1 MKKVLR
7 FGLKSLLWILG
18 IIVVLWVGLLV
29 YVSLNEEKLISTIST
44 AITQKTRGET
54 KIESVSVSLF
64 RTFPIVSLQLEEIVL
79 RDSLYSRHHQDL
91 LKASDIY
98 LKLSLLALVKGEPAL
113 GRVIVRNG
121 SINLIVDSAGYSNL
135 YVLKSDKK
143 RDTGSGKPS
152 SPPDIVLQNI
162 LFTHVN
168 AAKRKFYQGQINDLV
183 CSVKDGERESVLK
196 IDTKI
201 QIRHLE
207 FDTRKGSFA
216 RDKPVR
222 GKIILVLDKTNKN
235 LVLNNVKLDI
245 DDHRY
250 TFNGFFET
258 ERESPEFR
266 LQINTRK
273 LLYDS
278 GLAVVNDHIR
288 QKLNKYSISEPM
300 DIDVIIEGQT
310 VFKSEPRV
318 ELRATV
324 AGSEINAPQGAF
336 TNCGFKAFFTNEM
349 EKGKERVNK
358 NSLLQFTDFSATWS
372 GIPFKSREVRISNFD
387 TPQLECDIRSEVDMK
402 TINNVSGSTTFQFQK
417 GKTLINVKYKGPV
430 DANAPGAP
438 NINGEVKIIGAEVK
452 YLPRNFLMSDFNGS
466 LVFEGRNLSVDKVT
480 AMIGKTPIQ
489 ITGYANNFLTMLI
502 TSPEKLETK
511 WNINSREIRLEDFTT
526 FLTPV
531 NEGKKTPTPKKG
543 EFSKASD
550 RIDKVFREGNVFVSL
565 SAPLMTYKKFRATNV
580 KGGVVLKKSMLE
592 LQNAHFNHAGG
603 SMDITGTLENKPA
616 DNPLTLQTRM
626 TNMNIP
632 LLFAAFD
639 NFGQDAITDKNLK
652 GTLSANINLTS
663 SISDKAKMV
672 TSSSRGTIDF
682 LLQNGELNHFEPILK
697 VGEKVF
703 KKQNFEEISF
713 ADLKNRLELKGT
725 TFIINQMEIR
735 STAMT
740 LFVEGVYDVKT
751 GTDMSIR
758 LPVRNLTRNQEGT
771 DLSEGGKNK
780 KGLSLR
786 LRARTGDDGKLK
798 LSWDP
803 FKRSVQNKEAVRNS
817 KRKNK

>member
-1 MKKVLR
+1 MKRVLR
-7 FGLKSLLWILG
+7 FGLKAVLWILG
-18 IIVVLWVGLLV
+18 IIVVLWIGLLV
-29 YVSLNEEKLISTIST
+29 YVTLNEEKFIRKISG
-44 AITQKTRGET
+44 AITEKTRGET

-64 RTFPIVSLQLEEIVL
+64 RTFPILSLQLEEIVL

-121 SINLIVDSAGYSNL
+121 SINLMVDSAGYSNL

-143 RDTGSGKPS
+143 QGGGSGKPAS
-152 SPPDIVLQNI
+152 TPDIVLENI

-168 AAKRKFYQGQINDLV
+168 AAKRKFYQGQLNKLV
-183 CSVKDGERESVLK
+183 CSVKDGEGQSVLK
-196 IDTKI
+196 IDTRM

-216 RDKPVR
+216 RDKPVEGR
-222 GKIILVLDKTNKN
+222 ITLVLDKIKKT
-235 LVLNNVKLDI
+235 LVLSDVKLDI
-245 DDHRY
+245 DDHPY
-250 TFNGFFET
+250 TFNGYFEV
-258 ERESPEFR
+258 ERESPDFR
-266 LQINTRK
+266 LQINTRQ

-278 GLAVVNDHIR
+278 GLAVINDHLR
-288 QKLNKYSISEPM
+288 KKLKQYSIGEPL
-300 DIDVIIEGQT
+300 DIDVILEGQT
-310 VFKSEPRV
+310 VFKSEPLV
-318 ELRATV
+318 ELRANL
-324 AGSEINAPQGAF
+324 AGSEVTAPQGTF
-336 TNCGFKAFFTNEM
+336 KNCSFKAFFTNEM
-349 EKGKERVNK
+349 EKGKERVDQ
-358 NSLLQFTDFSATWS
+358 NSLLQFTDFSATWA
-372 GIPFKSREVRISNFD
+372 GIPFKSREARISNFVS
-387 TPQLECDIRSEVDMK
+387 PVLECDIRSEVDMK
-402 TINNVSGSTTFQFQK
+402 TINKVSGSTTFQFQK
-417 GKTLINVKYKGPV
+417 GRTNINVKYKGPV
-430 DANAPGAP
+430 DSNTPGAP
-438 NINGEVKIIGAEVK
+438 NIDGEVKIIGAEVK
-452 YLPRNFLMSDFNGS
+452 YLPRDFLMSDFNGS
-466 LVFEGRNLSVDKVT
+466 LLFQGHSLSVNKIT
-480 AMIGKTPIQ
+480 AMIGKTRID
-489 ITGYANNFLTMLI
+489 IAGYAKNFLTMLI

-511 WNINSREIRLEDFTT
+511 WKIKSPEVRLEDFTT
-526 FLTPV
+526 FLKPV
-531 NEGKKTPTPKKG
+531 SEGKKTSAQKKG
-543 EFSKASD
+543 EFSKASA
-550 RIDKVFREGNVFVSL
+550 RIDKVFQEGDVFVSL
-565 SAPLMTYKKFRATNV
+565 SAPLMTYKKFRGTNV
-580 KGGVVLKKSMLE
+580 EGEVGLKKSTLE
-592 LQNAHFNHAGG
+592 LQKAHFNHAGG

-616 DNPLTLQTRM
+616 NNPVTVQTRM

-639 NFGQDAITDKNLK
+639 NFGQDAITDKNLS

-758 LPVRNLTRNQEGT
+758 LPVRNLTRNQENT
-771 DLSEGGKNK
+771 DLGEGGKNK

-803 FKRSVQNKEAVRNS
+803 FRRSVQNKEAVRDSTRQN
-817 KRKNK
+817 